1 LSDRTAG
8 GIAKKFVHLASTLP
22 AGPDK
27 DECRA
32 AAEEFQQLVERRNA
46 LLHAKPGTA
55 SGGEQQLFRNGTPW
69 TVDMIEDSA
78 DEFATSGIRLNA
90 LLHGYLASLGVP
102 LQPTSTTGST
112 PA

>member
-27 DECRA
+27 VECRA
-32 AAEEFQQLVERRNA
+32 AAEEFQQFVERRNA

-55 SGGEQQLFRNGTPW
+55 PAGEQQLFRNGTPW
-69 TVDMIEDSA
+69 TVSMIEDVA
-78 DEFATSGIRLNA
+78 DEFATSSNRLNA
-90 LLHGYLASLGVP
+90 LLHGYLARLGAP
-102 LQPTSTTGST
+102 MQPTGST
-112 PA
+112 TV